1 MSAIRSLALV
11 PRDGVFCK
19 DGRGWY
25 TTALGRAHGTDWP
38 WPSTVLGALR
48 SAWGRGLEE
57 RQGRRLERG
66 AWPERTREVTLGPSL
81 ALRRPLGAGWA
92 PEHRAWPAP
101 ADALKVRDRERL
113 LRLQPGPRDPAGPKT
128 LGRDDDPAR
137 EALWLA
143 MVDEEGKPERME
155 PWWSE
160 EHFIAWLAGE
170 EVPARAEGRRFSLPR
185 RLQSHVTIRDEQLT
199 AEDGNLFSHDV
210 LETLEGPRGR
220 DVPGGRE
227 PQEEEGEAGGAL
239 AEWAIGVEARLPD
252 PFLPRLGRLGSDGRL
267 VRIEPLPEP
276 LFAPPPGLLA
286 AFARGSAGLR
296 LVVVTPASF
305 ARGWLPDGLER
316 LQKETEIRGR
326 LPGVEAELVLRA
338 AMVPR
343 PLHVSGWDMVAGAPK
358 PVSRLVAPGAVYFF
372 ERADGGR
379 FGEAEARALWLAAV
393 GSRTEEGYGR
403 VVPGVW
409 NPNQKRS

>member
-1 MSAIRSLALV
+1 MSTSRSLALI

-25 TTALGRAHGTDWP
+25 TTALGRAHGTEWP

-57 RQGRRLERG
+57 RQGRRLERD
-66 AWPERTREVTLGPSL
+66 AWLERTREITLGPSL

-92 PEHRAWPAP
+92 PEHRVWPAP
-101 ADALKVRDRERL
+101 ADALKVKDRERL

-137 EALWLA
+137 EGLWLA
-143 MVDEEGKPERME
+143 MVDEEGKPERLE
-155 PWWSE
+155 PWWGE
-160 EHFIAWLAGE
+160 EHFAAWLAGA
-170 EVPARAEGRRFSLPR
+170 EVPARAGGRRFSLPR
-185 RLQSHVTIRDEQLT
+185 RLQSHVMIRDEQLT
-199 AEDGNLFSHDV
+199 AEDGYLFSHDV
-210 LETLEGPRGR
+210 LETLEGVR
-220 DVPGGRE
+220 DRDPGAM
-227 PQEEEGEAGGAL
+227 PWGGDAPPP
-239 AEWAIGVEARLPD
+239 AEWAIGVQVRLPD
-252 PFLPRLGRLGSDGRL
+252 PSIPRRGRLGADGRL
-267 VRIEPLPEP
+267 VGIEDLPPALFEP
-276 LFAPPPGLLA
+276 PDKFLEGFRG
-286 AFARGSAGLR
+286 GSAGLR

-305 ARGWLPDGLER
+305 AQGWLPDGLER
-316 LQKETEIRGR
+316 HGEEIRGR

-338 AMVPR
+338 AIVPR

-372 ERADGGR
+372 ERTDGGR

-393 GSRTEEGYGR
+393 GSRTEEGYGH